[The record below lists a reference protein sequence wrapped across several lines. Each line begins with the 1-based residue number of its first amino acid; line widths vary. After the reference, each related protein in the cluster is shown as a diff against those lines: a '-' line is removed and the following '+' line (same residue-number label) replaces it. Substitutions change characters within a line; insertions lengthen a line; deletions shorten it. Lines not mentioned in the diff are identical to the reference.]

1 MIVDY
6 KVFSVRPKSPDEPN
20 ELLMLTYKN
29 MAGLDKAAEEE
40 AVAEKVIGS
49 AEVQDRARVERTE
62 YRKVLGMFCLYL
74 VISVSTAYEVGQ
86 IESHPHQPVS
96 IDWLP
101 DVGWF
106 GFWSFV
112 IGLPILA
119 LILGIAG
126 VLPGTRR
133 KSRYDHVA

>member
-1 MIVDY
+1 MKTGTFPEAFCSLKERFRKNIIKNRVMMI
-6 KVFSVRPKSPDEPN
+6 F
-20 ELLMLTYKN
+20 LWCQL
-29 MAGLDKAAEEE
+29 
-40 AVAEKVIGS
+40 AVM
-49 AEVQDRARVERTE
+49 
-62 YRKVLGMFCLYL
+62 LGMFCLYL